1 MSCKDVLDCV
11 GGEGPIPEGI
21 GLKIVEGPRDGDLV
35 QGYGVRVQGRVDKLI
50 SNDKLLLCEVARELD
65 W

>member
-11 GGEGPIPEGI
+11 GKERPIPEGI
-21 GLKIVEGPRDGDLV
+21 GLKVVEGPGDGDLV
-35 QGYGVRVQGRVDKLI
+35 QGYGVRMQGGVDKLI
-50 SNDKLLLCEVARELD
+50 SDDELLICEVAGELD